1 MGIHVDQDSE
11 RERRL
16 LRKVNVLFL
25 KRLELERR
33 RAERNRR
40 AREAYH
46 AGYDGND
53 DFSRSIDEAY
63 AVIRERVAAG
73 GKGWTPP

>member
-1 MGIHVDQDSE
+1 MSIHVDQDNE
-11 RERRL
+11 RERRS
-16 LRKVNVLFL
+16 LRRVNVLFL

-40 AREAYH
+40 AREAYS
-46 AGYDGND
+46 AED

-63 AVIRERVAAG
+63 SVIRERVAAG

>member
-1 MGIHVDQDSE
+1 MVEHLDQESKL
-11 RERRL
+11 ERRT
-16 LRKVNVLFL
+16 LRKANELFL
-25 KRLELERR
+25 QRLQAERR

-40 AREAYH
+40 ARERYNAE
-46 AGYDGND
+46 D
-53 DFSRSIDEAY
+53 DFARSIDEAY

>member
-1 MGIHVDQDSE
+1 MSIHVDQDNE
-11 RERRL
+11 RERRS

-40 AREAYH
+40 AREAYNAEVSTCEH
-46 AGYDGND
+46 ARIG
-53 DFSRSIDEAY
+53 
-63 AVIRERVAAG
+63 
-73 GKGWTPP
+73 

>member
-1 MGIHVDQDSE
+1 MVEHLDQESKL
-11 RERRL
+11 ERRS
-16 LRKVNVLFL
+16 LRKANELFL
-25 KRLELERR
+25 QRLQAEHR

-63 AVIRERVAAG
+63 AVIRERMAAG
-73 GKGWTPP
+73 GKGWEPA

>member
-1 MGIHVDQDSE
+1 MSIHVDQDNE
-11 RERRL
+11 RERRM

-33 RAERNRR
+33 RTERNRR

-46 AGYDGND
+46 ANYDGNN
-53 DFSRSIDEAY
+53 DFARSINEAY
-63 AVIRERVAAG
+63 AVIRERVAVG